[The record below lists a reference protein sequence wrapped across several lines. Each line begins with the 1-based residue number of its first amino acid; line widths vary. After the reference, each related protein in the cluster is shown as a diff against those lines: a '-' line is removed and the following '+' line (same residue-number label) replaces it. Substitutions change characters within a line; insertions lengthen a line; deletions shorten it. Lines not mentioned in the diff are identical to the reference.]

1 VPKLITLSIN
11 ALEVVKNKNER
22 QPFGYL
28 PLCTQDDSVLEL
40 FYKDLVQLYDLKDV
54 LKHEGLSDYA
64 TNHHI
69 SQDSPRNSTL
79 QVGS

>member
-1 VPKLITLSIN
+1 MIKDRQTHV
-11 ALEVVKNKNER
+11 EMGKNKNER
-22 QPFGYL
+22 QSFDALSFG
-28 PLCTQDDSVLEL
+28 TQDDSVLEL

-69 SQDSPRNSTL
+69 SQDSQRNSTL
-79 QVGS
+79 QLGS

>member
-1 VPKLITLSIN
+1 M
-11 ALEVVKNKNER
+11 LERLENKNER

-28 PLCTQDDSVLEL
+28 PLCTQDDSALEL
-40 FYKDLVQLYDLKDV
+40 FYKDLVKLYDLKDV

-79 QVGS
+79 QLGS

>member
-1 VPKLITLSIN
+1 MPKLITLSIN

-22 QPFGYL
+22 QPFDYL

>member
-1 VPKLITLSIN
+1 MHVLI
-11 ALEVVKNKNER
+11 ECVKTKNER
-22 QPFGYL
+22 QPFDYL
-28 PLCTQDDSVLEL
+28 PLCTQDDSILEL

-64 TNHHI
+64 TKYHI
-69 SQDSPRNSTL
+69 SQDSSRNSTL

>member
-1 VPKLITLSIN
+1 MKQGRYSDLKQKRETIFRRSLV
-11 ALEVVKNKNER
+11 
-22 QPFGYL
+22 F
-28 PLCTQDDSVLEL
+28 TQDDSVLEL

-69 SQDSPRNSTL
+69 SQDSPRNSSL
-79 QVGS
+79 QLRS

>member
-1 VPKLITLSIN
+1 MSRKLVRHKIDDKKSPTFRLS
-11 ALEVVKNKNER
+11 
-22 QPFGYL
+22 FSS
-28 PLCTQDDSVLEL
+28 THDDSVLEL

-69 SQDSPRNSTL
+69 SQDSQRNSTL
-79 QVGS
+79 QLGS